1 MKKAIFIVIIVVI
14 AGMIGWTVYDFA
26 GSDDDGEP
34 DEEVGGATITAPDE
48 DDDES
53 EEEGG
58 EEESSNDVGIDIGD
72 KAPDFSLETMD
83 GKKEKLSD
91 HEGEKVIV
99 NFWATW
105 CPPCREEIP
114 DLQKLYKNRDVE
126 VLAID
131 LEETEDNMDDVEEF
145 VYDEFEMEFPV
156 LRDKTS
162 DVANVYQVMAYP
174 TSYMVDSEGYIRYK
188 AMGAMNYEQME
199 QRLDNMD

>member
-14 AGMIGWTVYDFA
+14 ASMIGWTVYDFA

-48 DDDES
+48 DDDEDES
-53 EEEGG
+53 GD
-58 EEESSNDVGIDIGD
+58 EESSNDVGIDIGD
-72 KAPDFSLETMD
+72 KAPDFSLKTLD
-83 GKKEKLSD
+83 GKKETLSD
-91 HEGEKVIV
+91 YEGENVIV

-114 DLQKLYKNRDVE
+114 DLQKLYNNRDVD

-131 LEETEDNMDDVEEF
+131 LEETEDNLDDVKEF

-174 TSYMVDSEGYIRYK
+174 TSYMIDSEGYIRFK
-188 AMGAMNYEQME
+188 AMGAMDYEEMEERLDQME
-199 QRLDNMD
+199 